1 MGKETTNIAGK
12 PSVIKRIL
20 RNPISGPYIALILL
34 FIISSS
40 AVCGAWTEESGFRK
54 RIIKRAIKGVVS

>member
-1 MGKETTNIAGK
+1 MGKETANIAGK

-40 AVCGAWTEESGFRK
+40 AVCGAWTEK
-54 RIIKRAIKGVVS
+54 VVSEKGLLKELLKES